1 MKKLT
6 AEKCREQIAECH
18 ALKERGYLSISGE
31 YKLQA
36 LEHSLKILEQQS
48 KWIKCSEKLPVI
60 DEHSWRTDF
69 PVLVQCEI
77 GVVPAYY
84 GYSWHEGEKH
94 FGFLES
100 LRYGNGEG
108 HSPAELS
115 SKLMANVT
123 HWQFMP
129 LPVESKTDTYRQI
142 ENDGWIEWKGGLC
155 PVEGDLWIEIRLRSG
170 LLIGPRQP
178 YCWVW
183 EHGVMSDDIIAYR
196 VIENDGREE

>member
-6 AEKCREQIAECH
+6 ADKCREQIAECQ

-60 DEHSWRTDF
+60 GEHSWRTDF

-129 LPVESKTDTYRQI
+129 LPVESPTDTYRQI
-142 ENDGWIEWKGGLC
+142 ENDGR
-155 PVEGDLWIEIRLRSG
+155 EG
-170 LLIGPRQP
+170 
-178 YCWVW
+178 
-183 EHGVMSDDIIAYR
+183 
-196 VIENDGREE
+196 